1 VTRHDAE
8 EKRGGEREKR
18 EEEEEQAEL
27 VVFEEVTRTE
37 GGWTS
42 SRRCDTR
49 LRAAEGT
56 CN

>member
-1 VTRHDAE
+1 MTRHDAE